1 MPHEPGKIRNVA
13 VVGHRGTGKTSL
25 VEAML
30 FQAGAIN
37 RLGAVEAGT
46 TVSDWDDDEHKRQM
60 SLAASLTHLEW
71 HERKINLIDTPGDSG
86 FQADTIAALQVV
98 EGALVVV
105 SGVMGVEVN
114 TSRVWERAEKLELS
128 RVVFVNM
135 LDRERADFFR
145 SLTALRDQLSD
156 RCVAIQLPI
165 GDEHELRGVVD
176 LLHNCAYMDPSGA
189 REGDP
194 VPIPDDMAEL
204 AARYREKLLDAVV
217 ETDEALMER
226 YLGGEELDPHDVAAA
241 LKTAV
246 TSDELYPVAC
256 GIATRNLGT
265 HALLDL
271 LVEGVPSP
279 ARKPAPMDTAGAT
292 VAFVFK
298 TVADPFA
305 GRISCFRVYGGT
317 VSGDTMLVN
326 LRDKAKERIGGLM
339 MLQGK
344 DHEKAAA
351 FNAGDIGV
359 VAKLKDV
366 QTGDLLADSERDLE
380 PPPLAF
386 TEPVMSFAVTPKTKG
401 DEDKVAQALRRLHEE
416 DPTLQ
421 IRRDPQTGEQL
432 LSGMSQVHVEVA
444 VGRLKSRFGVE
455 VELHPPR
462 VPYVETI
469 KAEARAQGRY
479 KKQTGGRGQ
488 FGDCVIVIEPL
499 EGHVGY
505 EFVDQIVGGVIPH
518 GFRPAVDKGVQETM
532 AHGVL
537 AGAPVQGVRVRL
549 VDGSY
554 HTVDSSEMAFK
565 VAGSMAFKS
574 AYEKAQPTLL
584 EPIMQLEATV
594 PDEAVGAV
602 NGDLNSRRGR
612 LLGME
617 PTGGMTTIKAE
628 VPMAEVLAYSQSL
641 TSMTGGRGD
650 YHMHFLRYEEV
661 PSHIAQKL
669 IESAKKDGRGRP
681 GLTRR
686 FRPRA
691 GISRSGRHVARA
703 ERATLHGCAS
713 RGSAPSGTAAS
724 ASGRCFLASGR
735 SASRPTAA
743 SATST
748 SVRSAARPL
757 STTAGSRRAHPSV
770 R

>member
-1 MPHEPGKIRNVA
+1 MQEPGKIRNVA
-13 VVGHRGTGKTSL
+13 IVGHRGTGKTSL
-25 VEAML
+25 LEAML

-37 RLGAVEAGT
+37 RLGTVEAGT
-46 TVSDWDDDEHKRQM
+46 TVGDWDEDEQRRQM
-60 SLAASLTHLEW
+60 SLAASLAHLEW
-71 HERKINLIDTPGDSG
+71 QGRKINLIDTPGDSG
-86 FQADTIAALQVV
+86 FQADTITALRVV

-105 SGVMGVEVN
+105 SAVMGVEVN
-114 TSRVWERAEKLELS
+114 TARVWARSEELGLS

-145 SLTALRDQLSD
+145 ALGAMREQLSD
-156 RCVAIQLPI
+156 RCVAIELPI
-165 GDEHELRGVVD
+165 GSEHELEGIVD
-176 LLHNCAYMDPSGA
+176 LLHNCAYMDPGGA

-194 VPIPDDMAEL
+194 VPIPDSMADQ
-204 AARYREKLLDAVV
+204 AAEYREKLLDAVV

-226 YLGGEELDPHDVAAA
+226 YLGGEELEPAAVAAA

-246 TSDELYPVAC
+246 TNDELYPVAC
-256 GIATRNLGT
+256 GVATKNLGT

-279 ARKPAPMDTAGAT
+279 ARKPSPIAEGGGAT
-292 VAFVFK
+292 AFVFK

-305 GRISCFRVYGGT
+305 GKINAFRVYSGT
-317 VSGDTMLVN
+317 VGADSTLVN
-326 LRDKAKERIGGLM
+326 LRDKAKERLGALM

-344 DHEKAAA
+344 EHDKADG
-351 FNAGDIGV
+351 FGSGDLGA

-366 QTGDLLADSERDLE
+366 QTGDVLADSEREIDL
-380 PPPLAF
+380 PKLDFP
-386 TEPVMSFAVTPKTKG
+386 EPVMSFAVTPKTKG

-421 IRRDPQTGEQL
+421 LRRDPQTGEQL

-455 VELHPPR
+455 VELHQPR

-469 KAEARAQGRY
+469 KSEARAQGRY

-488 FGDCVIVIEPL
+488 FGDCVIVIEPM

-505 EFVDQIVGGVIPH
+505 EFVDQIVGGVIPQ
-518 GFRPAVDKGVQETM
+518 GFRPAVDKGIQETM
-532 AHGVL
+532 AHGEL

-574 AYEKAQPTLL
+574 AYEKAQPVLL
-584 EPIMQLEATV
+584 EPIMQLEVTV
-594 PDEAVGAV
+594 PDDAVGGV

-612 LLGME
+612 LQGME
-617 PTGGMTTIKAE
+617 PKGGMTSIRAE
-628 VPMAEVLAYSQSL
+628 VPMAEVLTYSQSL

-650 YHMHFLRYEEV
+650 YHMEFLRYEEV
-661 PSHIAQKL
+661 PAHIAQKL
-669 IESAKKDGRGRP
+669 IEAAKKEKEAVP
-681 GLTRR
+681 
-686 FRPRA
+686 A
-691 GISRSGRHVARA
+691 
-703 ERATLHGCAS
+703 
-713 RGSAPSGTAAS
+713 
-724 ASGRCFLASGR
+724 
-735 SASRPTAA
+735 
-743 SATST
+743 
-748 SVRSAARPL
+748 
-757 STTAGSRRAHPSV
+757 
-770 R
+770 